1 MIICRWIVSKSCL
14 SSTIYIHGIDFNISI
29 HGAIE
34 CNLAVCYRTCNIV
47 NWSSSWRS
55 SRIHST
61 ALIVDGAV
69 VSNGAGTVVVDCA
82 AICKCRKV
90 TDLKRTER
98 SGSLTKNSLLYH
110 GAGVSNG

>member
-29 HGAIE
+29 HCAIE

-61 ALIVDGAV
+61 ALIVDGAG
-69 VSNGAGTVVVDCA
+69 VSNGAGTVVVD
-82 AICKCRKV
+82 
-90 TDLKRTER
+90 
-98 SGSLTKNSLLYH
+98 
-110 GAGVSNG
+110 GAGVSNGAGTVVVDGAAVGNGAGVSNGAIS